1 MVPHW
6 RAVSLEPPIKLEDMQ
21 CSSSELSACLRMRQG
36 APLFRRSITTLCTR
50 TFLQHHDFVSAPA
63 GRSFVRP
70 SGTEDVVRVYAEAD
84 TQENADK
91 LADQVAQCVRDVLAK
106 L

>member
-1 MVPHW
+1 MTY
-6 RAVSLEPPIKLEDMQ
+6 
-21 CSSSELSACLRMRQG
+21 CSGFDNQALR
-36 APLFRRSITTLCTR
+36 PYTL
-50 TFLQHHDFVSAPA
+50 LQHHDFVSAPA

-91 LADQVAQCVRDVLAK
+91 LADQVGQCVRDVLAK